1 MACFDCCFNELEGD
15 NILEDSSSVENS
27 CIDDTEAL
35 GHIPSVIPCETD
47 AAANESNGCS
57 NKRHESAVDHTLDA
71 ESLHSDSRGWTKSL
85 KDLPSFSHAKLENKL
100 VKNNRT
106 MPDKIAP
113 NAYRN
118 MKKGYGLW
126 KEGYVRNILVKAN
139 TVARTRFFLVK
150 AKVSASMKT
159 IQYLVY
165 VHLNQESGDVE
176 YAKCCCKA
184 GQWGCCKH
192 VAALLYTLLDFVNLN
207 LHQIPQELTCTQVAQ
222 KWSVPS
228 DSSKTLKKAVKF
240 EELSFEKAEFN
251 KTSKRPIV
259 SGRRENYCATPPF
272 AREVTKDEI
281 KSMAEAFR
289 KADRA
294 LLFCETV
301 ESNEFEPCK
310 LFETSCSRLKGKNS
324 EVSVPGSLSTI
335 TPEMMLVDQIF
346 TNVPSALDTQLFT
359 EEQLKLVKNSVLITV
374 DEAKEICLSTM
385 RQSQDPRWYVE
396 RSKRIT
402 ASVFGKVI
410 NRRKSVHPTSL
421 LKSITE
427 KTMPNT
433 SRMPASLKW
442 GLDNE
447 KNAPEKYLECLEKK
461 ENVEIKNIGLV
472 VSPKWPF
479 LGCSPDGIVL
489 ENGVPIGCIEIK
501 WPYSK
506 KDMMLADAAKGD
518 KAFFL
523 KLTDRGLELK
533 RNHLYYYQCQGV
545 VNLLGLS
552 WIDFVVC
559 TNVDAYVERI
569 LRHETTWEK
578 KMLPELTSFFFSF
591 ILPSSQ

>member
-150 AKVSASMKT
+150 AKVSASMKS

-184 GQWGCCKH
+184 GQGGCCKH

-272 AREVTKDEI
+272 ARVT
-281 KSMAEAFR
+281 
-289 KADRA
+289 
-294 LLFCETV
+294 
-301 ESNEFEPCK
+301 
-310 LFETSCSRLKGKNS
+310 
-324 EVSVPGSLSTI
+324 
-335 TPEMMLVDQIF
+335 
-346 TNVPSALDTQLFT
+346 
-359 EEQLKLVKNSVLITV
+359 
-374 DEAKEICLSTM
+374 
-385 RQSQDPRWYVE
+385 
-396 RSKRIT
+396 
-402 ASVFGKVI
+402 
-410 NRRKSVHPTSL
+410 
-421 LKSITE
+421 
-427 KTMPNT
+427 
-433 SRMPASLKW
+433 
-442 GLDNE
+442 
-447 KNAPEKYLECLEKK
+447 
-461 ENVEIKNIGLV
+461 
-472 VSPKWPF
+472 
-479 LGCSPDGIVL
+479 
-489 ENGVPIGCIEIK
+489 
-501 WPYSK
+501 
-506 KDMMLADAAKGD
+506 
-518 KAFFL
+518 
-523 KLTDRGLELK
+523 
-533 RNHLYYYQCQGV
+533 
-545 VNLLGLS
+545 
-552 WIDFVVC
+552 
-559 TNVDAYVERI
+559 
-569 LRHETTWEK
+569 
-578 KMLPELTSFFFSF
+578 
-591 ILPSSQ
+591 